1 MIKRIISGAMIV
13 ILTFAAIFLGK
24 DVLWAALLI
33 ISLIGLFEF
42 YRAVK
47 LIGADK
53 EKIVL
58 CYPGFLCTLGYYFI
72 LRNSG
77 SYETVFIQFMV
88 WFLVMMGIYVATYPR
103 FIPADVFSA
112 AFGVFY
118 VSVML
123 STVYM
128 VRNLENGFFLVWLTL
143 VASWGCDT
151 CAYFVGSAIG
161 KHRLAPVL
169 SPKKSVEGAVGGV
182 IGAALIGFGYS
193 ALISRVFPQKA
204 EAGGMGHMLAT
215 AVICAAAAVLSQV
228 GDLMASGIKRYY
240 NLDDY
245 GKLIPGHGGILDR
258 FDSVIVTAPVI
269 LILEYLF
276 GL

>member
-1 MIKRIISGAMIV
+1 MIKRIISGAMITL
-13 ILTFAAIFLGK
+13 LTLAAIFLGK

-53 EKIVL
+53 QKFVL
-58 CYPGFLCTLGYYFI
+58 CYPGFICTVIYYFV

-77 SYETVFIQFMV
+77 SYEALFIQFLL
-88 WFLVMMGIYVATYPR
+88 WLLVMMGIYVMTYPR
-103 FIPADVFSA
+103 FIPSDVFSA

-123 STVYM
+123 STVYI
-128 VRNLENGFFLVWLTL
+128 VRSLDNGFYLVWLTL
-143 VASWGCDT
+143 ISSWGCDT

-161 KHRLAPVL
+161 KHKLAPVL

-182 IGAALIGFGYS
+182 IGAALIGVGYA
-193 ALISRVFPQKA
+193 ALIDYYLPQ
-204 EAGGMGHMLAT
+204 ET
-215 AVICAAAAVLSQV
+215 AVNMLMAAFICAVAAVLSQV
-228 GDLMASGIKRYY
+228 GDLTASGIKRYY

-245 GKLIPGHGGILDR
+245 GRLIPGHGGILDR

-269 LILEYLF
+269 LIVVYLF